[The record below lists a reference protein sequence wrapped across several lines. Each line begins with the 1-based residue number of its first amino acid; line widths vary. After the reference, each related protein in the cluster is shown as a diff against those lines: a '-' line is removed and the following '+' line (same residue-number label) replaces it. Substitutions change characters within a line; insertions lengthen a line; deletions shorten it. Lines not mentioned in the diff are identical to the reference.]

1 MYFLTNISTLIF
13 YCIQR
18 NATARG
24 AYEAKTGIN
33 NREETGQFFKFNG
46 KAQLDWW
53 SGDKCNEIK
62 YVLKCILKAMTGN
75 ILVLFLQQPI
85 LSWSFFFT
93 LKCHSAYFVSHF
105 AHKKH
110 LT

>member
-1 MYFLTNISTLIF
+1 MYFLTKLISCLF
-13 YCIQR
+13 LCLQR

-53 SGDKCNEIK
+53 SGDKCNAIK
-62 YVLKCILKAMTGN
+62 
-75 ILVLFLQQPI
+75 
-85 LSWSFFFT
+85 
-93 LKCHSAYFVSHF
+93 
-105 AHKKH
+105 
-110 LT
+110 